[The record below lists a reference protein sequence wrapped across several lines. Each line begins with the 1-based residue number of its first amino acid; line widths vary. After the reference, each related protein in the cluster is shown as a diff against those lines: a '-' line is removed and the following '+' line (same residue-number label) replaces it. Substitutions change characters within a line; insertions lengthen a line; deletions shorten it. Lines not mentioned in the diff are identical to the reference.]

1 LARGNRQIILIPG
14 REVSKQFDPAGRE
27 TGLKSRGSVDMIDDS
42 SAFEET
48 QNSGMIIAEKCKK

>member
-1 LARGNRQIILIPG
+1 LIPG